1 MKPGNPNSTS
11 GDEPNP
17 GGEGRLAPEGGS
29 KVGRPDAA
37 QVMRPESPAS
47 ERSTRPELNLNV
59 TDRGLQYGGATR
71 IEGPLVFIERVRD
84 VGYDET
90 VEISDPAGRPRMGR
104 VLDVSDS
111 QAVVQVLEGTT
122 GLSNQTLRARFL
134 GESFRLP
141 VSRLMLGRVFDG
153 LGRPADGGAPPISA
167 DRRDV
172 NGMPINPYARRYPR
186 EFIQTGL
193 SAIDGMNALV
203 RGQKLPI
210 FSGNGLPHDR
220 VSAQIVRQAQLLD
233 KKVEFSIVFAAM
245 GVKHDVAEFFIRNF
259 RESGALARAVMFFSL
274 ADAPS
279 VERLLTPRVALT
291 LAEHLAFDCGQHVLV
306 LLSDMT
312 NYCESLREVGTA
324 RGEIPGRKAYPG
336 YLYSD
341 LASIYERAGRIEGS
355 SGSITQMAILTM
367 PADDISHPV
376 PDLTGYITEGQIVL
390 DRDLFQRGVYPP
402 IAGLPSL
409 SRLMKDGVG
418 RGYTR
423 EDHQALASQLFA
435 CYAQVK
441 RVRGL
446 ADVIGEEELSTLDR
460 QYLKFGVA
468 FETRFLSQGEYEN
481 RSIQTTLEL
490 GWEVLSLLPRDELH
504 RVSDVLLKAHCRTP
518 EAKKP

>member
-1 MKPGNPNSTS
+1 MNF
-11 GDEPNP
+11 
-17 GGEGRLAPEGGS
+17 
-29 KVGRPDAA
+29 
-37 QVMRPESPAS
+37 QVE
-47 ERSTRPELNLNV
+47 
-59 TDRGLQYGGATR
+59 DHGLQYAGAAR
-71 IEGPLVFIERVRD
+71 IEGSLVFIERVRD
-84 VGYDET
+84 VGYDEL
-90 VEISDPAGRPRMGR
+90 VEIRDPAGNQRLGR
-104 VLDVSDS
+104 VLDISEA

-122 GLSNQTLRARFL
+122 GLSTQNIRTRFL

-141 VSRLMLGRVFDG
+141 VTRQMLGRVFDG
-153 LGRPADGGAPPISA
+153 LGRPIDGGPPPLSA

-172 NGMPINPYARRYPR
+172 NGLPINPFARRYPR

-220 VSAQIVRQAQLLD
+220 VSAQIVRQARLLEEQ
-233 KKVEFSIVFAAM
+233 VEFSMVFAGM

-259 RESGALARAVMFFSL
+259 EDSGALSRVALFLSL

-291 LAEHLAFDCGQHVLV
+291 VAEHLAFDCGQHVLV
-306 LLSDMT
+306 LITDMT

-324 RGEIPGRKAYPG
+324 RGEIPGRKGYPG

-341 LASIYERAGRIEGS
+341 LASLYERAGRIEGS
-355 SGSITQMAILTM
+355 TGSITQIPILTM
-367 PADDISHPV
+367 PSDDISHPV

-418 RGYTR
+418 KGYTR
-423 EDHQALASQLFA
+423 DDHATLASQLFA
-435 CYAQVK
+435 CYAYVK
-441 RVRGL
+441 RVRAL
-446 ADVIGEEELSTLDR
+446 AVVIGEEELSALDKL
-460 QYLKFGVA
+460 YLKFGEA
-468 FETRFLSQGEYEN
+468 FEQRFLNQGEYEN
-481 RSIQTTLEL
+481 RSVTTTLEL
-490 GWEVLSLLPRDELH
+490 GWDVLSLLPRDELH
-504 RVSDVLLKAHCRTP
+504 RVSDALLTQHYRQP
-518 EAKKP
+518 HG